1 MRSFRMNDI
10 KRSEFSEEFLKNV
23 YCIRKDVKS
32 ILPGHRHYYI
42 KINSTGFCIASLEY
56 IFRNTRDEDYEAL
69 KKICDYNVS
78 NILDV
83 VPKDKKVSDIEYK
96 EFNDI
101 INEMKEILNEIKQ
114 NYSNNDVMEI

>member
-23 YCIRKDVKS
+23 YSIRKDVKS

-69 KKICDYNVS
+69 KKICDYNVA

-83 VPKDKKVSDIEYK
+83 VPKDKKVSATKSNEY
-96 EFNDI
+96 NDI
-101 INEMKEILNEIKQ
+101 INEMKEILDEMKQ
-114 NYSNNDVMEI
+114 LIQII